1 MTAYQQAMRAP
12 GRELAVS
19 GKMTLHT
26 GREIALTGAD
36 VISLNID
43 EGVNDGLLVG
53 AVLSAKHTLKLAG
66 AGGAWLPGGD
76 KLSSDAV
83 LGATVQLSIGTGA
96 LVEPLCTFV
105 VREAEAEKYGAG
117 ITLSGYDSMYEETGG
132 AFSDTLAYPATLTAV
147 VRHIVGK
154 TRYAL
159 PDSVPGGS
167 AQIPAKPQWGTC
179 NVRQALGWALALT
192 GCYARISRAGTFE
205 IHSVWETEDI
215 AENIAD
221 AAVLSR
227 SYGFADFGPLKVLRA
242 TSVRGQDSEA
252 EAEALEVMAAGVT
265 TATSQNALDL
275 GANPLLI
282 AGTEQAQ
289 TLLSGALAQLEGMQ
303 LRRAAFRFRGDPTL
317 CVGARVSV
325 DGTTSLLTR
334 QKLRLAKGFSAEC
347 EMGAPDPSDNNLRAI
362 TPEGGL
368 NAARLT
374 GTVDGGLL
382 AAESVTAGAIRAGSI
397 TAAKLAA
404 GAVDAQAIS
413 AVSARVAELAAQQI
427 STDALYAGIAQIA
440 GAHLGQAVIDGA
452 QIQDATITGAK
463 IQNAAIDGTKIANA
477 AIDSAKIALGA
488 ITTALIASG
497 AVGTAQIADGSITS
511 AKIVSL
517 NADVITA
524 GTLSVDRLLLKGANG
539 LFRAINATDEGL
551 TVEQLSQEEYQN
563 AISGTVLTARS
574 VTADKL
580 AAKSVT
586 ANEIAAG
593 TITAAEVDVS
603 GLFAS
608 EAAVG
613 ILNAYDIRNDDCITL
628 TVGGERR
635 TFLRVRAE
643 GVEIGSENSDYKLL
657 LRSDRLDI
665 LQTGQVIASFAY
677 NRLWT
682 QAAEIDDYLK
692 VGAYTIRKSSDGG
705 LAFGT

>member
-19 GKMTLHT
+19 GTLTLDT

-36 VISLNID
+36 VVSLTID
-43 EGVNDGLLVG
+43 EGVDDGLLVG

-66 AGGAWLPGGD
+66 ADGAWLPGGAR
-76 KLSSDAV
+76 LQNDAP
-83 LGATVQLSIGTGA
+83 LGATAQIFIGVGDEI
-96 LVEPLCTFV
+96 EPLCTFV
-105 VREAEAEKYGAG
+105 VREAEAAKDGVG
-117 ITLSGYDSMYEETGG
+117 ITLSGYDSMYEETGA
-132 AFSDTLAYPATLTAV
+132 AFADTLAYPATLTAV
-147 VRHIVGK
+147 VRHILGK
-154 TRYAL
+154 TRYPL
-159 PDSVPGGS
+159 PGSVPGGD
-167 AQIPAKPQWGTC
+167 AVVPAAPQWGAC
-179 NVRQALGWALALT
+179 SVRQALGWALALA
-192 GCYARISRAGTFE
+192 GCFARVSRAGELE
-205 IHSVWETEDI
+205 IRPVWETPQI

-227 SYGFADFGPLKVLRA
+227 NCGFADFGPLKVLRA
-242 TSVRGQDSEA
+242 TTVRGSEA
-252 EAEALEVMAAGVT
+252 ETAQIEAMAAGTSVA
-265 TATSQNALDL
+265 TAQNALDL

-282 AGTEQAQ
+282 AGTTQAQ
-289 TLLSGALAQLEGMQ
+289 ALLSGALARLEGME
-303 LRRAAFRFRGDPTL
+303 LHRANFRFRGDPTL
-317 CVGARVSV
+317 RIGDRVYV
-325 DGTTSLLTR
+325 DGTTSLITR
-334 QKLRLAKGFSAEC
+334 QKLRLSKGFAAEC
-347 EMGAPDPSDNNLRAI
+347 ELGAPDPSDNRLRAI

-382 AAESVTAGAIRAGSI
+382 AAESVTAAAIRAGSV

-413 AVSARVAELAAQQI
+413 AVSARVAELAAQQA
-427 STDALYAGIAQIA
+427 SADALYAGIAQIA
-440 GAHLGQAVIDGA
+440 EASMGEASIDA
-452 QIQDATITGAK
+452 ARIQDATITSAK
-463 IQNAAIDGTKIANA
+463 IQDAAITAAKIADA
-477 AIDSAKIALGA
+477 AVGTAKIALGA
-488 ITTALIASG
+488 ITTALIAAG
-497 AVGTAQIADGSITS
+497 AVGTAQIADGSITD

-524 GTLSVDRLLLKGANG
+524 GTLSVERLLLKGANG

-551 TVEQLSQEEYQN
+551 TVEQLSQEAYQN

-580 AAKSVT
+580 AAKSIT

-593 TITAAEVDVS
+593 SISAAEVDVS
-603 GLFAS
+603 GLLAS

-613 ILNAYDIRNDDCITL
+613 VLKTYDIRNDDCITL
-628 TVGGERR
+628 TVGGERQ

-643 GVEIGSENSDYKLL
+643 GVEIGRENSDYKLL

-682 QAAEIDDYLK
+682 QAAEVEDYLK
-692 VGAYTIRKSSDGG
+692 LGAYTVRKSSDGG
-705 LAFGT
+705 LAFGI